1 MDAVVQADTLLAA
14 ELEYLR
20 SQVFDA
26 FNRLPSWKN
35 HWRMA
40 SIILLDQLQIAG
52 AHSLSANILPCFEK
66 SPWSSLTCL
75 LCGFHNDQGLLA

>member
-1 MDAVVQADTLLAA
+1 MQADTLLAE
-14 ELEYLR
+14 ELEMLR
-20 SQVFDA
+20 AQVFDA

-52 AHSLSANILPCFEK
+52 APSHPADGVSCKLCDVTRC
-66 SPWSSLTCL
+66 SSLRSP
-75 LCGFHNDQGLLA
+75 AV